1 MSFIFHTF
9 VMYPIGI
16 RADTSQGG
24 RRVDSDLPYTF
35 LNQFQPKTIITHKDK
50 NYFPPFLI
58 F

>member
-35 LNQFQPKTIITHKDK
+35 LNQFKPKTIITHKDK
-50 NYFPPFLI
+50 NYFPL
-58 F
+58 